1 MLYGSNQTEDLRKE
15 GLIFL
20 KVDTTCSLSSL
31 NISNLADFF
40 NTKNTLDNSGICLQ
54 RGFWS
59 VANMI
64 YKAKVYLGNTKKK
77 IKNFWAVQGSLKE
90 ARASQSNT

>member
-20 KVDTTCSLSSL
+20 KVDTTCFLSSL

-77 IKNFWAVQGSLKE
+77 IISGLFKGA
-90 ARASQSNT
+90 